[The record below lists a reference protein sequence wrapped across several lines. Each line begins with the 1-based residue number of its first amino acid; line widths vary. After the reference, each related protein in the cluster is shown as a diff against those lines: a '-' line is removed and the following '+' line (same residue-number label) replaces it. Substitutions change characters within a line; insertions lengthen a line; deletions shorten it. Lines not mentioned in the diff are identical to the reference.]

1 MSGSDFPHED
11 EDRPAGP
18 VQDSEAL
25 LREGR
30 RFQMETG
37 IPPFWGRKPRFWPW
51 ALLAVLLVLIS
62 LGIEIFWPLPGRHG
76 PLPTCGQEPV
86 GTVSCQRPQAPAV
99 TPGSSTPS
107 R

>member
-1 MSGSDFPHED
+1 MSGSAPFDD

-18 VQDSEAL
+18 LQDSEAL

-30 RFQMETG
+30 RFQLENG
-37 IPPFWGRKPRFWPW
+37 IPALLGHKPRFLPW
-51 ALLAVLLVLIS
+51 VLLAVLMMLIS

-76 PLPTCGQEPV
+76 PLPSCGQVTV
-86 GTVSCQRPQAPAV
+86 GTTSCQKTATPAPSGGDVA
-99 TPGSSTPS
+99 